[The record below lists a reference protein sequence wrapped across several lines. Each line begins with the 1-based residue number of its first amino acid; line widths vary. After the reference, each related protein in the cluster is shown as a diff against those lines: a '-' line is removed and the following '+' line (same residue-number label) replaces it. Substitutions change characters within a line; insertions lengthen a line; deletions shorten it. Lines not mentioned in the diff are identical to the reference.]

1 MIDKTGNPSRR
12 ESEIF
17 WSRSPA
23 GLRSVTM
30 DRLAFCCLLL
40 TGLLNPLLSLPIT
53 DTSGKNLQL
62 PALEEDARLTLE
74 ELERTALLQTLLKQT
89 VGTEAGEG
97 LREADPSANTPTPR
111 GSLRKDFRAQAFSEQ
126 HSNTVLSRLLARTRK
141 QHKQHGTVSECFWKY
156 CI

>member
-1 MIDKTGNPSRR
+1 MEAVLATVLIPVTEHLKDTERR
-12 ESEIF
+12 EDHQLLIQ
-17 WSRSPA
+17 SPVSHLPVLA
-23 GLRSVTM
+23 LNR
-30 DRLAFCCLLL
+30 DRERRWPGEGQG
-40 TGLLNPLLSLPIT
+40 GLLVCLYPT
-53 DTSGKNLQL
+53 
-62 PALEEDARLTLE
+62 ALEEDARLTLE

-111 GSLRKDFRAQAFSEQ
+111 GSLRKAFSEQ

>member
-1 MIDKTGNPSRR
+1 MRR

-17 WSRSPA
+17 RSRSPA
-23 GLRSVTM
+23 GLLSVIM
-30 DRLAFCCLLL
+30 DRLAFCCLLFI
-40 TGLLNPLLSLPIT
+40 GLLNPLLSLPVT
-53 DTSGKNLQL
+53 DTGEKTLQL
-62 PALEEDARLTLE
+62 PVLEEDARLALG

-97 LREADPSANTPTPR
+97 LREADPSADTPTPR
-111 GSLRKDFRAQAFSEQ
+111 GSLRKAFSGQ

-141 QHKQHGTVSECFWKY
+141 QHKQHGAVSECFWKY